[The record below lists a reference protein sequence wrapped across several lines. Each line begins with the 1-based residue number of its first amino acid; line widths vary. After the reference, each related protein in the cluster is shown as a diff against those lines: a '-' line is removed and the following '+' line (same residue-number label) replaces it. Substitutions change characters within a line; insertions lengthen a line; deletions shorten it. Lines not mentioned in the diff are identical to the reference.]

1 MSATRT
7 VVEALL
13 TLLVVAVAVFAA
25 LALAR
30 RAGVGRGFGAA
41 ELVGHLPLEARRAI
55 YLVKVGGRVLVV
67 GASEAGLAKL
77 GEVDG
82 DLVATPTPRPKTF
95 GDALA
100 QILAARGPKAK
111 DGERDREHQ
120 VEP

>member
-77 GEVDG
+77 GELEG
-82 DLVATPTPRPKTF
+82 DLVAMPPPRAKTF
-95 GDALA
+95 ADALS
-100 QILAARGPKAK
+100 QILAVRGPKAK
-111 DGERDREHQ
+111 DGSREHDE
-120 VEP
+120 VGP